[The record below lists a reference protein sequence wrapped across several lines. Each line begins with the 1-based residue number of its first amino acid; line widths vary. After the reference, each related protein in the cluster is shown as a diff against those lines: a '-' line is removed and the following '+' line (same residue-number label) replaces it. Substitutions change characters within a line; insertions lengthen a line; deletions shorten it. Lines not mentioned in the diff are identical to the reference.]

1 MAIVEPKISNSR
13 MRSYGLVLLLAFAA
27 SVFGVT
33 ILDKFRERRLFGLL
47 IKDKDREQVSLHLL
61 LQKERDS
68 NRGMKRKLDDIKA
81 KVVALRNQKME
92 LAGKLAEM
100 QSMVASLKQEQK
112 ALESALEERN
122 NKIKTLIKKE
132 TSTQNGS
139 HLVKAVTE
147 LLRQKE
153 DTIEK
158 LKRRL
163 QNPTKVWSA
172 STDDPSNPHVN
183 VTVTDNSLINVDD
196 TVNENGGSQDW
207 QSENIMVGD
216 HLKRRDENDDKY
228 VLEDKDKG
236 GTSGEGRLAK
246 FADLR
251 VHGSRGRGAR
261 KSTGEG
267 EEREKFM
274 KDKQV
279 DMVESS
285 RNGIGLKMNDESG
298 GTEAMQ
304 AKDQGVSRDR
314 WPEELEVSRYDE
326 AEETSMSLNERKNME
341 MFQHSENVA
350 GSRVRGDH
358 GFRNKFGK
366 KRRRAISKGRELDK
380 GQSSREIVNLS
391 RKSEGHK
398 KNVTEDEKKRVPLRE
413 EKEKI
418 KIESLDG
425 LKRDDHETVS
435 DDNQPKMP
443 ENSKDSDS
451 SEGNRQVEISD
462 EGQMDLPENSTGQA
476 LEMRAGKEVIKDAE
490 GNKKEADSSI
500 DQLGVHN
507 NSQTGIARTMEGN
520 EHEVSEDNGDD
531 LRAKRENDVKIKME
545 DESKAISNDGQS
557 EITKNSQDGRR
568 DNGKNELDGDEK
580 SSILRNEQTQSTH
593 EIESLQSEN
602 GEF

>member
-1 MAIVEPKISNSR
+1 
-13 MRSYGLVLLLAFAA
+13 
-27 SVFGVT
+27 
-33 ILDKFRERRLFGLL
+33 
-47 IKDKDREQVSLHLL
+47 
-61 LQKERDS
+61 
-68 NRGMKRKLDDIKA
+68 MKRKFDNIKA
-81 KVVALRNQKME
+81 TAVGLRNQKME

-147 LLRQKE
+147 LLKQKE
-153 DTIEK
+153 ATIEK

-163 QNPTKVWSA
+163 QNPTKVRSA
-172 STDDPSNPHVN
+172 STDDPSNSHVD
-183 VTVTDNSLINVDD
+183 VTATDNALIKVDD

-207 QSENIMVGD
+207 HSENIKDGD
-216 HLKRRDENDDKY
+216 HLKRRDENGDKY
-228 VLEDKDKG
+228 VLEAKDKG

-251 VHGSRGRGAR
+251 VRGSGGRGAR
-261 KSTGEG
+261 KSAGEG
-267 EEREKFM
+267 EERDKIM

-285 RNGIGLKMNDESG
+285 RNDKSSKMNDASG

-304 AKDQGVSRDR
+304 AKDQVLSRDR
-314 WPEELEVSRYDE
+314 WPEELEVSQDDE

-380 GQSSREIVNLS
+380 GQNSREIVNLS
-391 RKSEGHK
+391 RKSESHMR
-398 KNVTEDEKKRVPLRE
+398 NVTEDEKQRVLFRE

-418 KIESLDG
+418 KIESGDRKALDG
-425 LKRDDHETVS
+425 LKRDDHDTVT

-443 ENSKDSDS
+443 EKSEDSES
-451 SEGNRQVEISD
+451 LEGKRQVEISD
-462 EGQMDLPENSTGQA
+462 EGQMDLPENSNSQA
-476 LEMRAGKEVIKDAE
+476 LEMRAGKEVINDAE

-500 DQLGVHN
+500 GQLGVHK
-507 NSQTGIARTMEGN
+507 NSQTGIAWTMEGI
-520 EHEVSEDNGDD
+520 EQKVSEDNGDD
-531 LRAKRENDVKIKME
+531 LRVKRENDVKIKME
-545 DESKAISNDGQS
+545 DEPEATSYDGQS
-557 EITKNSQDGRR
+557 EITKNSRDGRR
-568 DNGKNELDGDEK
+568 ENGKNGLDGEEK
-580 SSILRNEQTQSTH
+580 SSILRNEQTQSNH

-602 GEF
+602 GSSETNSVDGSTLSNLHEQVHYKKHNGKDRFQNQLIAKPAMVYYRDSIKVVV